1 MNEKLT
7 SQMLAD
13 ALITQLQIS
22 RKSAE
27 TFVRTFF
34 DVISEGLMEDGNV
47 RIKGLGTFKLVE
59 VNSRESVNVSTG
71 ERFVIPSF
79 RKVSFT
85 PEDAVSELIT
95 QVNQTSIPTETLPD
109 EPTRP
114 TDAAATHAAET
125 ETGVAQK
132 MEEASIEAET
142 ITETAGH
149 AQTSVVAEAPV
160 DEFSGI
166 DVVIATPES
175 LEDYQQKLAAAA
187 QKTNEAKA
195 QLSDMQA
202 QIAALQQRLAEAE
215 SEVESAAA
223 EQDRFQQIVDNITE
237 NRLTARV
244 AAPQEQA
251 LSAEHATAAYSAAS
265 VAAEVSSIATTAET
279 ISANPETAGKS
290 EAVQDAAT
298 TAAGLSATA
307 AEEATFA
314 IATSAQVQPAEAEG
328 DSSSAN
334 DTVQSVPSADAVA
347 SFASHQAEAPS
358 KAAPTSPLADAALQP
373 SEADVSLATQSHPHR
388 HKRLVLALLAVLL
401 VGIAC
406 VACYYFIIHPRLT
419 QPTTISA
426 PPSGTQPAASKSSSS
441 RQSEQ
446 AGQVNRPST
455 AASQPTKPARTIPET
470 YEVKKGESLTI
481 ISVKFYNT
489 KDSTQA
495 IIRANTLKDPNNVP
509 YGTIIRLP

>member
-13 ALITQLQIS
+13 ALVTQLQVS

-34 DVISEGLMEDGNV
+34 DVITEGLMEDGNV

-59 VNSRESVNVSTG
+59 VNSRESVNVSNG

-79 RKVSFT
+79 KKVSFT

-95 QVNQTSIPTETLPD
+95 QANQTSFPSDAPTD
-109 EPTRP
+109 AATRP
-114 TDAAATHAAET
+114 TDTAAAHTTET
-125 ETGVAQK
+125 EAGVAQK
-132 MEEASIEAET
+132 MEEEAIEAET
-142 ITETAGH
+142 NAETAGH
-149 AQTSVVAEAPV
+149 AQTSVVAESPV

-175 LEDYQQKLAAAA
+175 LEDYQQKLSAAA
-187 QKTNEAKA
+187 QKTHEAKA

-237 NRLTARV
+237 NRLTAR
-244 AAPQEQA
+244 AAALQEQA
-251 LSAEHATAAYSAAS
+251 LSAEHATAAPSAAS
-265 VAAEVSSIATTAET
+265 VAAEVPSNATTVET
-279 ISANPETAGKS
+279 ISANPETAEKS
-290 EAVQDAAT
+290 EAPKDAAV
-298 TAAGLSATA
+298 TAAALSATVT
-307 AEEATFA
+307 EESSIS
-314 IATSAQVQPAEAEG
+314 IATSVQVQPEEAKE
-328 DSSSAN
+328 DSPSVNETALSAP
-334 DTVQSVPSADAVA
+334 DADADTGN
-347 SFASHQAEAPS
+347 STLQAGMPS
-358 KAAPTSPLADAALQP
+358 TAAPASPLADAALQP
-373 SEADVSLATQSHPHR
+373 SETVDSLATHSYPR
-388 HKRLVLALLAVLL
+388 RNKRLGLTLLTVLL
-401 VGIAC
+401 IGIAC
-406 VACYYFIIHPRLT
+406 AACYFFIIHPRLT
-419 QPTTISA
+419 QPTTTSA
-426 PPSGTQPAASKSSSS
+426 PSSGNQPAASKSSSP
-441 RQSEQ
+441 RQNEQ
-446 AGQVNRPST
+446 AGQPNRPST